1 MFSEPRS
8 NFTADEST
16 KPEQSGPSSRDVV
29 HAFAKVHQVLYWSG
43 RVHLFDL
50 SMVRDVLHYLTLRI
64 RLVRYL
70 RDHAASVKAIMRS
83 SHYI

>member
-1 MFSEPRS
+1 MFPEPRS

-29 HAFAKVHQVLYWSG
+29 HAFAKAHQVLYWSG

-50 SMVRDVLHYLTLRI
+50 STVRDVLHYLTLRI
-64 RLVRYL
+64 QLVRYL
-70 RDHAASVKAIMRS
+70 RDHAASVKVITRP